1 MKEPL
6 ALQEGPA
13 LEKSIGGRR
22 GPFEE
27 RGSWFVGSYKGKEAA
42 GGEQMIGI
50 IGWVYGWR
58 ALG

>member
-6 ALQEGPA
+6 ALQEGPP

-27 RGSWFVGSYKGKEAA
+27 RGSWFVRSYKGKEAA
-42 GGEQMIGI
+42 GGDRMGGI
-50 IGWVYGWR
+50 IGWAYGR
-58 ALG
+58 GALG